1 MSESDPDRIDSL
13 SFEEA
18 LAQLEEIVQTLERGE
33 VSLEDSIDLY
43 ERGAALRELCTRKL
57 NEAKMRIERVVG
69 GGAGVVPL
77 DGGGAASRQ
86 APAGVEDPLDW
97 PPARRRRRTS

>member
-1 MSESDPDRIDSL
+1 MSESDPDRIDHL

-33 VSLEDSIDLY
+33 VSLEASIDLY

-57 NEAKMRIERVVG
+57 NEARMRIERVVG

-77 DGGGAASRQ
+77 DGGGAAR
-86 APAGVEDPLDW
+86 EDSDD
-97 PPARRRRRTS
+97 SVI